1 MRAFALSPP
10 FRGTT
15 GLFRTGASRGAIAGS
30 SEGMFESTAS
40 FAVLMTA
47 VALLCLAVA
56 LVMLA
61 RMRRAMA
68 WAAERESQQ
77 RAVIDAAADAII
89 TIDARHCIMSF
100 NPAAERMFGYAADQ
114 VIGTDLARL
123 MPDRYREDHARHVAE
138 FGNDISR
145 ARAMNSGREVN
156 ALRADGAEFPVEA
169 SISKA
174 TVRSKVLYTVV
185 MRDVTER
192 RRIDEAR
199 SAAER
204 ELRESQWALRTL
216 TRKLDLVREEERA
229 RLARQLHEGLGQPL
243 MALKMEMAVLEGN
256 AQGASVAV
264 VGSKVDALVD
274 ELVYL
279 VREMASELRPPML
292 DDLGLCA
299 ALEWLADD
307 VRSRYGVL
315 VSHEI
320 DEVPVEREVATVLY
334 RVAEELFDAAVQRGR
349 DARLFLS
356 LHRADGRFVLTFN
369 EERQDEDEATAGDA
383 AQWLAIRERV
393 AGLGGHAHG
402 SMESPG
408 HRQVVISFPEE
419 RGQGTNPRG

>member
-1 MRAFALSPP
+1 
-10 FRGTT
+10 
-15 GLFRTGASRGAIAGS
+15 
-30 SEGMFESTAS
+30 
-40 FAVLMTA
+40 
-47 VALLCLAVA
+47 
-56 LVMLA
+56 
-61 RMRRAMA
+61 
-68 WAAERESQQ
+68 
-77 RAVIDAAADAII
+77 
-89 TIDARHCIMSF
+89 
-100 NPAAERMFGYAADQ
+100 
-114 VIGTDLARL
+114 
-123 MPDRYREDHARHVAE
+123 
-138 FGNDISR
+138 
-145 ARAMNSGREVN
+145 
-156 ALRADGAEFPVEA
+156 
-169 SISKA
+169 
-174 TVRSKVLYTVV
+174 

-307 VRSRYGVL
+307 VRARYGVQ

-334 RVAEELFDAAVQRGR
+334 RVAEELFENAVQRGCG
-349 DARLFLS
+349 ARLSLS
-356 LHRADGRFVLTFN
+356 LHKADGRLILTFG
-369 EERQDEDEATAGDA
+369 EAWQDDGVATADDA

-393 AGLGGHAHG
+393 AGLGGYAQG
-402 SMESPG
+402 SIDSPG

-419 RGQGTNPRG
+419 RAGAGN

>member
-1 MRAFALSPP
+1 VRAFALSPP
-10 FRGTT
+10 FRGTA
-15 GLFRTGASRGAIAGS
+15 GFFRAVSRAANLGS
-30 SEGMFESTAS
+30 LEGMSASASS
-40 FAVLMTA
+40 FAILITA
-47 VALLCLAVA
+47 VALLCLAAA
-56 LVMLA
+56 LVMLV
-61 RMRRAMA
+61 RMRHAMA

-89 TIDARHCIMSF
+89 TIDARHCIVSF
-100 NPAAERMFGYAADQ
+100 NPAAERMFGYGADQ
-114 VIGTDLARL
+114 VIGTDLGRL
-123 MPDRYREDHARHVAE
+123 MPERYRQAHSRHVVE
-138 FGNDISR
+138 FGNDMSR

-169 SISKA
+169 SISRA
-174 TVRSKVLYTVV
+174 TVRSHVLYTVV

-307 VRSRYGVL
+307 VRARYGVQ

-334 RVAEELFDAAVQRGR
+334 RVAEELFENGVQRGCG
-349 DARLFLS
+349 ARLSLS
-356 LHRADGRFVLTFN
+356 LHKADGRLILTFG
-369 EERQDEDEATAGDA
+369 EAWQDDGVATADDA

-393 AGLGGHAHG
+393 AGLGGYAQG
-402 SMESPG
+402 SIDSPG

-419 RGQGTNPRG
+419 RAGAGN